1 MEGGASSLLI
11 FTTKNQSSMH
21 VVPVL
26 GHTLNTDIWHAEA
39 ELAYKKR
46 NSLNYRPASEWV
58 DHFIINDDNFG
69 MYLCLP
75 VDSLK
80 KSTPFNTDP
89 EFRAY
94 AAIIIVPV
102 KLETP
107 AIEAEL
113 AGVNSIRNLLIGMK
127 NHYTQDDIWLERLT
141 DPLTPIVARTLLLTK
156 DDYEQH
162 LRMEKDFSRGTF
174 SENEIIR
181 IIEGLPDYFFL
192 TEITL
197 PDLYSANK
205 TKIIDFL
212 YCCDKPPTIDVREH
226 FKRWLL
232 IRLPGACIKNAKTN
246 RLVELSVKSH
256 FPLFRKEND
265 SNVPEW

>member
-1 MEGGASSLLI
+1 
-11 FTTKNQSSMH
+11 MH

-39 ELAYKKR
+39 ELAYKNR

-80 KSTPFNTDP
+80 KTTDFNEDP

-102 KLETP
+102 QLKTP

-113 AGVNSIRNLLIGMK
+113 AGVNSIRNLLTAMK
-127 NHYTQDDIWLERLT
+127 DNYTQDDIWLERLT
-141 DPLTPIVARTLLLTK
+141 DPLAPIVARTLLLTK
-156 DDYEQH
+156 SDYEQH
-162 LRMEKDFSRGTF
+162 LRIEKDFSGVAF
-174 SENEIIR
+174 PDDEISG
-181 IIEGLPDYFFL
+181 IIDSLPDYFFL

-205 TKIIDFL
+205 TKVIDFL
-212 YCCDKPPTIDVREH
+212 YCCDKPPTIDNREH
-226 FKRWLL
+226 YKRWIL
-232 IRLPGACIKNAKTN
+232 IRMPGACIKNRKTN
-246 RLVELSVKSH
+246 NLIELTVKSH
-256 FPLFRKEND
+256 FPLFRKEKD
-265 SNVPEW
+265 SHIPEW